1 MVTPLCYHVAMK
13 VTDGTELL
21 TLKEAAARIG
31 VSPITLQQQI
41 RKGALPAIRLGNQ
54 WVVTADDLRI
64 YTETRQGK
72 RGFASP
78 THPYHGLRP
87 LRRGDDA
94 AQNGAG
100 EGGTDG
106 THTKQEAEAVVGAG
120 DGDADRAL
128 HRTLSRS
135 C

>member
-1 MVTPLCYHVAMK
+1 MK

-78 THPYHGLRP
+78 NHPYHGLRP
-87 LRRGDDA
+87 PRKGDDA

-100 EGGTDG
+100 KGETDG
-106 THTKQEAEAVVGAG
+106 THAEQKAEATVGAG

-128 HRTLSRS
+128 HRTLPRS